1 MSIYDEKL
9 WEHLNQ
15 KAQQED
21 EGHPADLRI
30 SSGYL
35 KAVKDICDF
44 AVGRAKLIRDTFPMF
59 TLHDETHI
67 INVMRIMV
75 ELLGEDGMSRLTRDE
90 TAMLMLAACCH
101 DIGMSYSEDER
112 QELLEDWDRFEEY
125 LIRHPEMYVK
135 VYAKG
140 KDQPEVSDDII
151 RSYLRSI
158 HHERVEELLYKE
170 GWPSAL
176 AGKVNCGDL
185 IQVCQSHGKD
195 ISSLDKMRPS
205 NALDMRFCA
214 VLLRLADILDFDT
227 SRAPL
232 AVYEYCGFNKK
243 SDPESVISRD
253 EWDKHRASLRFDF
266 EHLGDRSVPYDLPYY
281 ADCYSMQVEQAINS
295 YLDWVDKELYNCIAE
310 MRRYKGK
317 WDTFVLPARVDR
329 NITANGYVSGQYSL
343 SLDQSQV
350 LNLLVGDNLYTDPAI
365 FVREL
370 IQNAIDAVRTRERM
384 DKELPGNWS
393 PRINIRTW
401 MDEEGYH
408 WFRIEDNGTG
418 MTEDIIRKYLLRVG
432 NSYYTSDQFRQDKI
446 RCRVDESYTPI
457 SRFGIGI
464 LSCFMGNTDQ
474 NQVEISTK
482 RFRTGE
488 DFPAALRLQ
497 MHGLNGYY
505 ALYSKQDASHHP
517 GPMKGCTPEEKRE
530 YLTKPGTVVAV
541 RTNLY
546 QDGRYKGF
554 REIVDKYVVYPPV
567 PIHYEGPEGPKD
579 YLTDKEFMAQVHS
592 VNHSEDLEKDGVITF
607 ELKEEHLE
615 KIKNECPE
623 LTITETPAIHLKC
636 VALDRY
642 TSSNNLSGAMVV
654 SKVTGSIQ
662 VGEICFGSIR
672 FDMNADIEGHMDEK
686 TGEIS
691 IGIDLKPRRYEVDA
705 FDEFMH
711 KAEEYRR
718 YSSSR
723 MTELVFHCM
732 DALDMFIQP
741 HIIYEVINGC
751 LNGFAEDEK
760 WRTHVCN
767 QSEMTSDKLD
777 VIINRVNEYLE
788 PYNLP
793 ESEIEAIESYESK
806 TLYWKLDC
814 CNLYELPWYK
824 SLFLEATKRTGHHD
838 NVAHNGI
845 LCGKAAQS
853 MHEFQN
859 QIDIKYLGTVLL
871 LRDSYR
877 PEIGIARNS
886 IRQLP
891 LEALIDIE
899 LICRK
904 LKDSGYDVRN
914 IFDKVEITNNG
925 NLSAREYLKIA
936 EKRPD
941 FIERITIPT
950 YEGNLSIE
958 QILSLI
964 KEDKKAIEIYEKNN
978 LKERMHGKH
987 VDNLYMAFLQSKN
1000 ALCVH
1005 GDYSY
1010 ASIQAKDMPPVF
1022 PDEQLLDFAPAFFLL
1037 SDTDDCTILAS
1048 ESAYGRYTCN
1058 VNHRFSRFLIENAKL
1073 LIKYSA
1079 GVFHEFL
1086 RSLSEDGGDDLIKR
1100 VNELL
1105 AFLRA
1110 LPGTPVSVP
1119 DELFLTDK
1127 DLS

>member
-67 INVMRIMV
+67 INVMRIMA

-101 DIGMSYSEDER
+101 DIGMSYSKDER

-158 HHERVEELLYKE
+158 HHERVEELLYKK
-170 GWPSAL
+170 GWPSTL

-253 EWDKHRASLRFDF
+253 EWDKHRSSLRFDF

-295 YLDWVDKELYNCIAE
+295 YLDWVDKELYNCIAV

-317 WDTFVLPARVDR
+317 WDTFVLPAKVDR

-350 LNLLVGDNLYTDPAI
+350 LNLLVGDNLYTDPAV

-497 MHGLNGYY
+497 MHGLSGYY

-579 YLTDKEFMAQVHS
+579 YLTEKEFMAQVHS

-662 VGEICFGSIR
+662 VGEICFGNKR
-672 FDMNADIEGHMDEK
+672 FNMIADIRGRVDKK
-686 TGEIS
+686 TGKIS
-691 IGIDLKPRRYEVDA
+691 IGINLNPRDREEAA
-705 FDEFMH
+705 FDEF
-711 KAEEYRR
+711 KNKVKQYRA
-718 YSSSR
+718 YSSR
-723 MTELVFHCM
+723 VWGFVLNV
-732 DALDMFIQP
+732 LDLPVPPSF
-741 HIIYEVINGC
+741 IYEVTEYWLKGR
-751 LNGFAEDEK
+751 EDDER
-760 WRTHVCN
+760 WRAYICN
-767 QSEMTSDKLD
+767 QYKITSDQMD
-777 VIINRVNEYLE
+777 DIINRYNEHFKQN
-788 PYNLP
+788 NLSK
-793 ESEIEAIESYESK
+793 SEKEAIESYESK
-806 TLYWKLDC
+806 PLQWDFDC
-814 CNLYELPWYK
+814 CNLYELPWYE
-824 SLFLEATKRTGHHD
+824 SLFLEVTKRTGHHD

-845 LCGKAAQS
+845 LCGEAARS
-853 MHEFQN
+853 NWSNYEFVN
-859 QIDIKYLGTVLL
+859 YRDIKYLGMVLL

-899 LICRK
+899 LIFRK
-904 LKDSGYDVRN
+904 LKDFGYDVRD
-914 IFDKVEITNNG
+914 IFDRVEITNNC

-950 YEGNLSIE
+950 VKGNLSIE

-964 KEDKKAIEIYEKNN
+964 KEDKKAIEISNRIN
-978 LKERMHGKH
+978 LNERIHEKH

-1005 GDYSY
+1005 GDYKY

-1022 PDEQLLDFAPAFFLL
+1022 PFDHLLDFAPAFFLL
-1037 SDTDDCTILAS
+1037 SDTDDCTKLAS
-1048 ESAYGRYTCN
+1048 KWSYARYTCN

-1073 LIKYSA
+1073 LKKYSA
-1079 GVFHEFL
+1079 GVLHEFL
-1086 RSLSEDGGDDLIKR
+1086 RSLSEDSGDDLIKR